1 MTTPSSYY
9 GGEPLTLLFRL
20 DDPDQVEALHTFRAA
35 FGAATEIEAV
45 NENGCVLYIWPA
57 HPGCPCDGEKR
68 DHREAG

>member
-35 FGAATEIEAV
+35 FGEATEIEAV
-45 NENGCVLYIWPA
+45 NENGCALHIWPGY
-57 HPGCPCDGEKR
+57 PGCSCDSEIRGQWS
-68 DHREAG
+68 